1 MKNKKYYPLIIT
13 CVDIEVCAYCQQ
25 WGHEIRYSY
34 PHHNLSKYKIRKHL
48 KKVKKR
54 VENIEIALN
63 I

>member
-1 MKNKKYYPLIIT
+1 MIIT